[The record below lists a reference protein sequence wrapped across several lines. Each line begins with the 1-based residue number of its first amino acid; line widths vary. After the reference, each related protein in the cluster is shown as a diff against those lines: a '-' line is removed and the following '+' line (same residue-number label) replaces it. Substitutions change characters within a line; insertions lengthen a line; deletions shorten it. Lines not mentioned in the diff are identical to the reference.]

1 MHLGNN
7 IRSIRLFRGYSQE
20 YVAKAI
26 GISQNTYSR
35 IERDEVPISEKR
47 LIALSEVFE
56 LTVEDIR
63 EFDERTFKHEFV
75 INEKNKAY
83 FKAEQALIQDMR
95 KQNALFRTEIAKFWK
110 LLRELSNKLS

>member
-20 YVAKAI
+20 YVATAI

-47 LIALSEVFE
+47 LVELSKVFE
-56 LTVEDIR
+56 LTVEDIT

-83 FKAEQALIQDMR
+83 FRAEQALIRDMQ
-95 KQNALFRTEIAKFWK
+95 KQNSMFRSEIAKFWR
-110 LLRELSNKLS
+110 LLRELSNKFS

>member
-20 YVAKAI
+20 YVAHAI

-35 IERDEVPISEKR
+35 IERDEVPLSDER
-47 LIALSEVFE
+47 LLMLSEVFQ
-56 LTVEDIR
+56 LSTEDIR

-75 INEKNKAY
+75 LNEKSKSY
-83 FKAEQALIQDMR
+83 YRAEQALIRDMR
-95 KQNALFRTEIAKFWK
+95 NHNSMFREEVSKFWR
-110 LLRELSNKLS
+110 LLKDLSNSK